1 MSATNI
7 NNMNKPLLQE
17 KYENEVIPTLMKEF
31 ALKNRLATPKLE
43 KIVVNVGLGEALTNK
58 NLISI
63 VSKQLS
69 IICGQI
75 PKVNVARRSISTFKL
90 RAGSP
95 IGVKVTLR
103 GRRMYDFLLK
113 LVWVVL
119 PRVRDF
125 RGLKTTSF
133 DNQGNYSL
141 GFSEQTIFPE
151 INFDEIDK
159 VRGLEIT
166 ITTTTH
172 NKKEAFR
179 LLELLGMPFSKGGKN
194 G

>member
-1 MSATNI
+1 M
-7 NNMNKPLLQE
+7 MNKPLLLS
-17 KYENEVIPTLMKEF
+17 KYENEVLPAIMKEF
-31 ALKNRLATPKLE
+31 AIKNKMAVPKLG

-69 IICGQI
+69 IICGQK
-75 PKVNVARRSISTFKL
+75 PKMTVAKRSISTFKL

-113 LVWVVL
+113 LVSVVL

-125 RGLKTTSF
+125 RGVKTTSF
-133 DNQGNYSL
+133 DGQGNYSL
-141 GFSEQTIFPE
+141 GFAEQTIFPE
-151 INFDEIDK
+151 ISFDEVDK

-166 ITTTTH
+166 ITTTTRDE
-172 NKKEAFR
+172 KKAYR